1 MLDITPYQQCINDVH
16 PAMIQKIIKVESN
29 NNLLAINVNKKAGH
43 KPKYKQ
49 PKTKAD
55 AIQLANYY
63 IRLGHSVDLGYMQ
76 VNSNNLKKYGVTVND
91 MFNPCKNIA
100 VGSTILLHAYQRA
113 LKSKREPQ
121 VALRHALSIYNTGNM
136 TYGFKNG
143 YVKKYTGLST
153 VTPPKAYATATTV
166 SLNGLYD

>member
-16 PAMIQKIIKVESN
+16 PAMIQKIIQVESGN
-29 NNLLAINVNKKAGH
+29 NSLAINVNKKAGH
-43 KPKYKQ
+43 KPRYKQ
-49 PKTKAD
+49 PKTKTD

-63 IRLGHSVDLGYMQ
+63 IHLGHSVDLGYMQ
-76 VNSNNLKKYGVTVND
+76 VNSNNLKKYGVTVSD

-136 TYGFKNG
+136 NYGFRNG
-143 YVKKYTGLST
+143 YVKKYTTLPMASHSH
-153 VTPPKAYATATTV
+153 PYATATTV
-166 SLNGLYD
+166 SINGLYD

>member
-63 IRLGHSVDLGYMQ
+63 IRQ
-76 VNSNNLKKYGVTVND
+76 
-91 MFNPCKNIA
+91 
-100 VGSTILLHAYQRA
+100 
-113 LKSKREPQ
+113 
-121 VALRHALSIYNTGNM
+121 
-136 TYGFKNG
+136 
-143 YVKKYTGLST
+143 
-153 VTPPKAYATATTV
+153 ATALTLVTCR
-166 SLNGLYD
+166 STATI